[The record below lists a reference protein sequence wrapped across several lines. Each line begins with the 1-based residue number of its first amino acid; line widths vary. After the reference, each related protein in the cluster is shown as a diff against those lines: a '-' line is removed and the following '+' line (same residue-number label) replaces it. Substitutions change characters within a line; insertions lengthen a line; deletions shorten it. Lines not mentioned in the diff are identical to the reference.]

1 MLSSKE
7 IAFMINTKCA
17 LIFTILTM
25 NPLVFAMDKQP
36 DPQKSMVKHLQNM
49 EILAQAYGKIPANPD
64 IKVIQEQEKPLRN
77 LLLTVL
83 YERGQ
88 KRSQGRSQER
98 PIDFRK
104 LFCSPTDNQICENTV
119 DLDNLDW
126 DPQEKEFLLSLKNL
140 RNDKY
145 EGRHQSINCARDL
158 AGWQGLIP
166 KNIEKSQSSSNETNR
181 NDEHTS

>member
-1 MLSSKE
+1 
-7 IAFMINTKCA
+7 MISTKCA

-25 NPLVFAMDKQP
+25 NPLIFAMDKQP

-64 IKVIQEQEKPLRN
+64 IKVIQEQEKPLRD

-88 KRSQGRSQER
+88 
-98 PIDFRK
+98 
-104 LFCSPTDNQICENTV
+104 
-119 DLDNLDW
+119 
-126 DPQEKEFLLSLKNL
+126 
-140 RNDKY
+140 Y
-145 EGRHQSINCARDL
+145 ERHQSINCARDL